1 MSEVSCGVTM
11 EFERVL
17 RTFTGF
23 FDREGIRY
31 AIVGGLAVAAWG
43 RKRSTKDADFAV
55 DLENQQRVIS
65 FSESLGYET
74 LHTASSFSNHL
85 HPDPALGRVD
95 FMYLQGATADRVL
108 SATTTKEVR
117 PGETARVAS
126 PEHLA
131 MMKALAM
138 KNFPHRAL
146 FEGEDVRVLL
156 DVPGVNREAVR
167 DYFAQH
173 GLLELF
179 DVIDKTR
186 RTT

>member
-1 MSEVSCGVTM
+1 
-11 EFERVL
+11 
-17 RTFTGF
+17 
-23 FDREGIRY
+23 
-31 AIVGGLAVAAWG
+31 
-43 RKRSTKDADFAV
+43 
-55 DLENQQRVIS
+55 
-65 FSESLGYET
+65 
-74 LHTASSFSNHL
+74 
-85 HPDPALGRVD
+85 
-95 FMYLQGATADRVL
+95 
-108 SATTTKEVR
+108 
-117 PGETARVAS
+117 
-126 PEHLA
+126 